1 VLERERCGDFKVFIS
16 PFRIVEIMKNPV
28 MELVECNRIM
38 KKQVALNDYQK
49 GGGK

>member
-16 PFRIVEIMKNPV
+16 PFRFGNNEKNLWNA
-28 MELVECNRIM
+28 MIWNNE
-38 KKQVALNDYQK
+38 KQVALNDYQK

>member
-28 MELVECNRIM
+28 MELVECNDMGIM
-38 KKQVALNDYQK
+38 KT
-49 GGGK
+49 GCIE